1 MAIRYWKEKQ
11 IFSID
16 TKNTTYQMKVDSYG
30 FLLHLYYGAKVNGAM
45 DYLLTYADRGFSGNP
60 AEAGADRTYSLD
72 VLPQEYPTWGTGDYR
87 NAALLIQNADHSE
100 SCKLQYAGHTIKKG
114 KYNLSGLPAVYAEEN
129 EAETLEIYM
138 EDCVSNLKVIL
149 LYGVVEQLDII
160 TRSVII
166 ENHGSENIIIEKAGS
181 ACLELLPGQYDLLSF
196 CGRHTMERTVQRK
209 RIGYGSSVFESRRGT
224 SSHQYN
230 PAFILADVNATEDCG
245 NCYGIAFV
253 YSGGFRFETEK
264 DPYDQVRTVM
274 SIQPEQFA
282 YPLNPGERFVVPETI
297 FSFSQNGFGALSHNY
312 HNCINHH
319 VIRRSFQ
326 KKMRPV
332 LINSWEAAY
341 FDFTGETMLE
351 LAKNAADVGIDLV
364 VMDDGWFGKRDD
376 DNSGLGDWEVN
387 EEKLGCSLGTLIEK
401 INELGVDFGIWIEP
415 EMISEDSTLY
425 RNHPDWV
432 LQIPGR
438 SPVRSRNQLVLDFS
452 RKDVRDYIFASI
464 CKVLDQGNITYVK
477 WDMNRSISD
486 VYSHV
491 NVRGTVL
498 HDYVVGVYD
507 FLEQMI
513 QRYPELLIEGC
524 SGGGGRFDIGMLYYT
539 PQIWCSDN
547 TDAIDRTKIQYGTSF
562 FYPASAV
569 GSHVSAVPNH
579 QTGRITSLKTR
590 AVVAMAGT
598 FGYELNL
605 QMLSAEEKE
614 EIKEQVAVFKKQ
626 NELIQQGTYYR
637 LTNPMEDAMA
647 AWLFVSE
654 NKKHALF
661 NVVVLDKQVNAG
673 VAFIKLKGLLEGSTY
688 ISSEDNREYA
698 ADGLMEAGFPIP
710 STLGEYEAYQV
721 EFVWK

>member
-16 TKNTTYQMKVDSYG
+16 TKNTTYQMKVDSCG

-138 EDCVSNLKVIL
+138 EDCVSNLKVTL

-230 PAFILADVNATEDCG
+230 PAFILADVNATEDRG

-513 QRYPELLIEGC
+513 QRYPKLLIEGC

-721 EFVWK
+721 EFIWK

>member
-11 IFSID
+11 IFSIV

-138 EDCVSNLKVIL
+138 EDCVSNLKVTL

-491 NVRGTVL
+491 NVRETVL

-661 NVVVLDKQVNAG
+661 NVVVLDKQANAG
-673 VAFIKLKGLLEGSTY
+673 VTFIKLKGLLEGSTY
-688 ISSEDNREYA
+688 ISSVDNREYA

-721 EFVWK
+721 EFIWK

>member
-138 EDCVSNLKVIL
+138 EDCVSNLKVTL

-166 ENHGSENIIIEKAGS
+166 ENHGSEDIIIEKAGS

-196 CGRHTMERTVQRK
+196 CGRHTMERTVQKK

-562 FYPASAV
+562 FYPVSAV

-661 NVVVLDKQVNAG
+661 NVVVLDKQANAG
-673 VAFIKLKGLLEGSTY
+673 VTFIKLKGLLEGSTY
-688 ISSEDNREYA
+688 ISSVDNREYA

-721 EFVWK
+721 EFIWK

>member
-524 SGGGGRFDIGMLYYT
+524 SDGGGRFDIGMLYYT

>member
-432 LQIPGR
+432 LQILGR

>member
-138 EDCVSNLKVIL
+138 EDCVSNLKVTL

-166 ENHGSENIIIEKAGS
+166 ENHGSEDIIIEKAGS

-637 LTNPMEDAMA
+637 LTNPMEDAMV

>member
-138 EDCVSNLKVIL
+138 EDCVSNLKVTL

-166 ENHGSENIIIEKAGS
+166 ENHGSEDIIIEKAGS

-230 PAFILADVNATEDCG
+230 PAFILADVNATEDRG

-351 LAKNAADVGIDLV
+351 LAKNVADVGIDLV

-661 NVVVLDKQVNAG
+661 NVVVLDKQANAG
-673 VAFIKLKGLLEGSTY
+673 VTFIKLKGLLEGSTY
-688 ISSEDNREYA
+688 ISSVDNREYA

-721 EFVWK
+721 EFIWK

>member
-138 EDCVSNLKVIL
+138 EDCVSNLKVTL

-605 QMLSAEEKE
+605 QILSAEEKE

-661 NVVVLDKQVNAG
+661 NVVVLDKQANAG
-673 VAFIKLKGLLEGSTY
+673 VTFIKLKGLLEGSTY
-688 ISSEDNREYA
+688 ISSVDNREYA

-710 STLGEYEAYQV
+710 STLGEYETYQV
-721 EFVWK
+721 EFIWK

>member
-138 EDCVSNLKVIL
+138 EDCVSNLKVTL

-166 ENHGSENIIIEKAGS
+166 ENHGSEDIIIEKAGS

-452 RKDVRDYIFASI
+452 RKDVRNYIFASI

-661 NVVVLDKQVNAG
+661 NVVVLDKQANAG
-673 VAFIKLKGLLEGSTY
+673 VTFIKLKGLLEGSTY
-688 ISSEDNREYA
+688 ISSVDNREYA
-698 ADGLMEAGFPIP
+698 ADGLIEAGFPIP

-721 EFVWK
+721 EFIWK

>member
-16 TKNTTYQMKVDSYG
+16 TKNITYQMKVDSYG

-138 EDCVSNLKVIL
+138 EDCVSNLKVTL

-605 QMLSAEEKE
+605 QILSAEEKE

-661 NVVVLDKQVNAG
+661 NVVVLDKQANAG
-673 VAFIKLKGLLEGSTY
+673 VTFIKLKGLLEGSTY
-688 ISSEDNREYA
+688 ISSVDNREYA

-721 EFVWK
+721 EFIWK

>member
-138 EDCVSNLKVIL
+138 EDCVSNLKVTL

-282 YPLNPGERFVVPETI
+282 YSLNPGERFVVPETI

-661 NVVVLDKQVNAG
+661 NVVVLDKQANAG
-673 VAFIKLKGLLEGSTY
+673 VTFIKLKGLLEGSTY
-688 ISSEDNREYA
+688 ISSVDNREYA

-721 EFVWK
+721 EFIWK

>member
-138 EDCVSNLKVIL
+138 EDCVSNLKVTL

-661 NVVVLDKQVNAG
+661 NVVVLDKQANAG
-673 VAFIKLKGLLEGSTY
+673 VTFIKLKGLLEGSTY

>member
-138 EDCVSNLKVIL
+138 EDCVSNLKVTL
-149 LYGVVEQLDII
+149 LYGVVKQLDII

>member
-138 EDCVSNLKVIL
+138 EDCVSNLKVTL

-491 NVRGTVL
+491 NERGTVL

-605 QMLSAEEKE
+605 QILSAEEKE

>member
-100 SCKLQYAGHTIKKG
+100 SCKLQYAGHMIKKG
-114 KYNLSGLPAVYAEEN
+114 KYNLQGLPAVYAEEN

-138 EDCVSNLKVIL
+138 EDCVSNLKVTL

-166 ENHGSENIIIEKAGS
+166 ENHGSEDIIIEKAGS

-230 PAFILADVNATEDCG
+230 PAFILADVNATEDRG

>member
-114 KYNLSGLPAVYAEEN
+114 KYNLSDLPAVYAEEN

-138 EDCVSNLKVIL
+138 EDCVSNLKVTL

-230 PAFILADVNATEDCG
+230 PAFILADVNATEDRG

-491 NVRGTVL
+491 NVRETVL

-661 NVVVLDKQVNAG
+661 NVVVLDKQANAG
-673 VAFIKLKGLLEGSTY
+673 VTFIKLKGLLEGSTY
-688 ISSEDNREYA
+688 ISSVDNREYA

-721 EFVWK
+721 EFIWK

>member
-138 EDCVSNLKVIL
+138 EDCVSNLKVTL

-166 ENHGSENIIIEKAGS
+166 ENHGSEDIIIEKAGS

-312 HNCINHH
+312 HNCVNHH
-319 VIRRSFQ
+319 VIRRRFQ

-562 FYPASAV
+562 FYPVSAV

-661 NVVVLDKQVNAG
+661 NVVVLDKQANAG
-673 VAFIKLKGLLEGSTY
+673 VTFIKLKGLLEGSTY
-688 ISSEDNREYA
+688 ISLVDNREYA

-721 EFVWK
+721 EFIWK

>member
-138 EDCVSNLKVIL
+138 EDCVSNLKVTL

-166 ENHGSENIIIEKAGS
+166 ENHGSEDIIIEKAGS

-230 PAFILADVNATEDCG
+230 PAFILADVNATEDRG

-491 NVRGTVL
+491 SVRGTVL

-513 QRYPELLIEGC
+513 QRYPKLLIEGC

-661 NVVVLDKQVNAG
+661 NVVVLDKQANAG
-673 VAFIKLKGLLEGSTY
+673 VTFIKLKGLLEGSTY
-688 ISSEDNREYA
+688 ISSVDNREYA

-721 EFVWK
+721 EFIWK

>member
-100 SCKLQYAGHTIKKG
+100 SCKLQYAGHMIKKG

-138 EDCVSNLKVIL
+138 EDCVSNLKVTL

-721 EFVWK
+721 EFIWK

>member
-100 SCKLQYAGHTIKKG
+100 SCKLQYAGYMIKKG

-138 EDCVSNLKVIL
+138 EDCVSNLKVTL

>member
-605 QMLSAEEKE
+605 QILSAEEKE

-661 NVVVLDKQVNAG
+661 NVVVLDKQANAG
-673 VAFIKLKGLLEGSTY
+673 VTFIKLKGLLEGSTY
-688 ISSEDNREYA
+688 ISSVDNREYA

-721 EFVWK
+721 EFIWK

>member
-1 MAIRYWKEKQ
+1 MAIRYWKEKH

-138 EDCVSNLKVIL
+138 EDCVSNLKVTL

-230 PAFILADVNATEDCG
+230 PAFILADVNATEDRG

-661 NVVVLDKQVNAG
+661 NVVVLDKQANAG
-673 VAFIKLKGLLEGSTY
+673 VTFIKLKGLLEGSTY
-688 ISSEDNREYA
+688 ISSVDNREYA

-721 EFVWK
+721 EFIWK

>member
-100 SCKLQYAGHTIKKG
+100 SCKLQYAGHMIKKG

-138 EDCVSNLKVIL
+138 EDCVSNLKVTL

-230 PAFILADVNATEDCG
+230 PAFILADVNATEDRG

>member
-138 EDCVSNLKVIL
+138 EDCVSNLKVTL

-401 INELGVDFGIWIEP
+401 INELGIDFGIWIEP

-605 QMLSAEEKE
+605 QILSAEEKE

-661 NVVVLDKQVNAG
+661 NVVVLDKQANAG
-673 VAFIKLKGLLEGSTY
+673 VTFIKLKGLLEGSTY
-688 ISSEDNREYA
+688 ISSVDNREYA

>member
-138 EDCVSNLKVIL
+138 EDCVSNLKVTL

-166 ENHGSENIIIEKAGS
+166 ENQGSENIIIEKAGS

-230 PAFILADVNATEDCG
+230 PAFILADVNATEDRG

-452 RKDVRDYIFASI
+452 RKDVRNYIFASI

-661 NVVVLDKQVNAG
+661 NVVVLDKQANAG
-673 VAFIKLKGLLEGSTY
+673 VTFIKLKGLLEGSTY
-688 ISSEDNREYA
+688 ISSVDNREYA
-698 ADGLMEAGFPIP
+698 ADGLIEAGFPIP

-721 EFVWK
+721 EFIWK

>member
-138 EDCVSNLKVIL
+138 EDCVSNLKVTL

-230 PAFILADVNATEDCG
+230 PAFILADVNATEDRG

-401 INELGVDFGIWIEP
+401 INEVGVDFGIWIEP

-569 GSHVSAVPNH
+569 GSHVSAVPNP

-590 AVVAMAGT
+590 AVVEMAGT

-605 QMLSAEEKE
+605 QILSAEEKE
-614 EIKEQVAVFKKQ
+614 EIKEQVALFKKQ

>member
-100 SCKLQYAGHTIKKG
+100 SCKLQYAGHMIKKG
-114 KYNLSGLPAVYAEEN
+114 KYNLQGLPAVYAEEN

-138 EDCVSNLKVIL
+138 EDCVSNLKVTL

>member
-138 EDCVSNLKVIL
+138 EDCVSNLKVTL

-230 PAFILADVNATEDCG
+230 PAFILADVNATEDRG

-698 ADGLMEAGFPIP
+698 ADGLIEAGFPIP

-721 EFVWK
+721 EFIWK

>member
-16 TKNTTYQMKVDSYG
+16 TKDTTYQMKVDSYG

-319 VIRRSFQ
+319 VIRRRFQ